1 MARKSRGEE
10 EKTASTWLA
19 TYGDM
24 VSLLLCFFILLYSFS
39 SVDSQKFKQV
49 VISLQEALGGILMGG
64 GAITDGIDA
73 GGSEVEIAQM
83 EDVLAEIQQY
93 IEENGLQG
101 AVVAEYEERGV
112 VIRFMDTVLFDLA
125 KANLK
130 PDSVHILDKLAQ
142 VLLKVPNQVA
152 IEGHTDNLPIQ
163 TAEFPSNWWLS
174 TARANR
180 VAEYLISGHDVAP
193 ERVSVVGYGEFRPL
207 QPNTSAA
214 NRAKNRR
221 VEILIKRTEIG
232 AIEPR

>member
-73 GGSEVEIAQM
+73 GGSEVEVAQM

-130 PDSVHILDKLAQ
+130 PDSIHILDKMAQ

-152 IEGHTDNLPIQ
+152 VEGHTDNLPIQ
-163 TAEFPSNWWLS
+163 TTEFPSNWWLS

-180 VAEYLISGHDVAP
+180 VAEYLISRHAVAP